1 MLAGGGKVTCRTS
14 KGATPLHYA
23 AQSGC
28 VRLVEILLR
37 KRADLRAQNKQ
48 GKTPV
53 DVATG
58 EAKPLLERKL
68 AEAAAAAEK
77 EPGAAGGDEAAEAE
91 PSEAEAAAVAD
102 VAAGGAADAAAAGPA
117 AAGSKR
123 SSVAEAVDAP
133 ADAKRPKVNLTFYDG
148 ADGEEDE

>member
-1 MLAGGGKVTCRTS
+1 MTCRTS
-14 KGATPLHYA
+14 KGATPLHFE

-28 VRLVEILLR
+28 ARLVEILLR
-37 KRADLRAQNKQ
+37 KRADLKAQNKQ

-68 AEAAAAAEK
+68 AEAAAAAQK
-77 EPGAAGGDEAAEAE
+77 EPAATGGDEADEAE
-91 PSEAEAAAVAD
+91 PSAAEAAAD
-102 VAAGGAADAAAAGPA
+102 RVAAPCGGAADAAAAAEPA
-117 AAGSKR
+117 PAGSKR
-123 SSVAEAVDAP
+123 TSVAEAADAP

-148 ADGEEDE
+148 EEDE